1 MAFKNYDNNKTQ
13 VTNTTYSQV
22 SFSNPES
29 KVDQTRFSVSYFN
42 KLLKLSLAKKIEQN
56 NNQFATYDTDNQVSV
71 YVSFSKAKI
80 LLDLIRIMKED
91 DSIHNVCIELKGGLL
106 TVSDGTEY
114 GVNTPCFSITYGDEN
129 GNVNSIIYQTKSHN
143 GAYNYNDGSYET
155 KEFVDLELDS
165 FETVLEEYYKA
176 STYAVAATVMEAS
189 MYKRNATNTTIYA
202 IAEKVG
208 ATTNKGGGYS
218 NKTTF
223 LNNDNSSSSSNSSMN
238 DSDEYSMSSFDD
250 IHNAMQ

>member
-1 MAFKNYDNNKTQ
+1 MAFNNYSNNKDNAPTST
-13 VTNTTYSQV
+13 VFSSV
-22 SFSNPES
+22 AFSNPES
-29 KVDQTRFSVSYFN
+29 RISQSRFSVSYFN
-42 KLLKLSLAKKIEQN
+42 KLMKISIALRN
-56 NNQFATYDTDNQVSV
+56 NAGSNDKFATYDTDNQVSV
-71 YVSFSKAKI
+71 YVSFSKAKV

-91 DSIHNVCIELKGGLL
+91 DSIHNVCIELKGGLF
-106 TVSDGTEY
+106 TVSDGTQY

-129 GNVNSIIYQTKSHN
+129 GNVDSIIYQTKSHN

-155 KEFVDLELDS
+155 REFVDLELDS

-189 MYKRNATNTTIYA
+189 MYKRNATNSTIYA

-223 LNNDNSSSSSNSSMN
+223 LNNDNSSSSSSMN